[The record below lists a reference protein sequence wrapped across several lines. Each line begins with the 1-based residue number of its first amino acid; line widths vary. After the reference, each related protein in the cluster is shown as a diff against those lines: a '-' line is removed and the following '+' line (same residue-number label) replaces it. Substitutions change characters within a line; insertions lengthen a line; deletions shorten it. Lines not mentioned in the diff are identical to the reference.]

1 MNKIKSILFDLD
13 GTFVDSSMDICV
25 ALNKTLLD
33 HKFTEV
39 DCLDLKYHISKGAVG
54 IIEHASKVNGRSID
68 SSLLR
73 AEFLQ
78 EYSKNCF
85 VHTKMIK
92 GMSELVK
99 FIESKNIKWG
109 IVTNKHSK
117 YANKI
122 MKGLSLTNR
131 THCLITG
138 DMVHNP
144 KPSPDGLLKAL
155 IELQINPSEALYL
168 GDDERDVV
176 AAKEAG
182 MITAVAN
189 FGFIKD
195 FKDIKLWDP
204 DIVINNPKELIQY
217 LS

>member
-1 MNKIKSILFDLD
+1 MSKIKSILFDLD
-13 GTFVDSSMDICV
+13 GTFIDSSMDICV
-25 ALNKTLLD
+25 ALNKVLLE
-33 HKFTEV
+33 HKFDVVNCSE
-39 DCLDLKYHISKGAVG
+39 LKYHISKGAVG
-54 IIEHASKVNGRSID
+54 IIEYASKVNGRSID

-85 VHTKMIK
+85 VHTKMID
-92 GMSELVK
+92 GMNKLIE
-99 FIESKNIKWG
+99 FIENKNMKWG

-122 MKGLSLTNR
+122 IEGLSLTNNV
-131 THCLITG
+131 HCLITG
-138 DMVHNP
+138 DMVDNP

-155 IELQINPSEALYL
+155 IELNINPNEVLYL
-168 GDDERDVV
+168 GDDERDII
-176 AAKEAG
+176 AAKAAG
-182 MITAVAN
+182 MLTGAAN

-195 FKDIKLWDP
+195 IEDIKLWNS
-204 DIVINNPKELIQY
+204 DIVINKPKDLIQY

>member
-13 GTFVDSSMDICV
+13 GTFVDTSMDICI
-25 ALNKTLLD
+25 ALNKVLQA
-33 HKFTEV
+33 HKFNKV

-54 IIEHASKVNGRSID
+54 IIKYASDINGRSID
-68 SSLLR
+68 ASLLR

-85 VHTKMIK
+85 IHTKMIN
-92 GMSELVK
+92 GMNELIN
-99 FIESKNIKWG
+99 FIENKNMKWG

-117 YANKI
+117 YVNKI
-122 MKGLSLTNR
+122 IKGLSLDNNI
-131 THCLITG
+131 HCLITG
-138 DMVHNP
+138 DMVDNP

-155 IELQINPSEALYL
+155 IELNINPNEILYL

-176 AAKEAG
+176 AAKDVG
-182 MITAVAN
+182 MLSGVAN
-189 FGFIKD
+189 FGFIENIE
-195 FKDIKLWDP
+195 DIKLWNS
-204 DIVINNPKELIQY
+204 DIVIDNPKDLIKY

>member
-1 MNKIKSILFDLD
+1 MTKIKSILFDLD
-13 GTFVDSSMDICV
+13 GTFVDSSMDICI
-25 ALNKTLLD
+25 ALNIVLIK
-33 HKFTEV
+33 HKFNIV
-39 DCLDLKYHISKGAVG
+39 DCSDLKYHISKGAVG
-54 IIEHASKVNGRSID
+54 IIEYASKVNGRSID

-85 VHTKMIK
+85 VHTKMID
-92 GMSELVK
+92 GMNKLIE
-99 FIESKNIKWG
+99 FIENKNMKWG

-122 MKGLSLTNR
+122 IEGLSLTNNV
-131 THCLITG
+131 HCLITG
-138 DMVHNP
+138 DMVDNP

-155 IELQINPSEALYL
+155 IELNINPNEALYL
-168 GDDERDVV
+168 GDDERDII
-176 AAKEAG
+176 AAKAAG
-182 MITAVAN
+182 MLTGAAN

-195 FKDIKLWDP
+195 IEDIKLWNS
-204 DIVINNPKELIQY
+204 DIVINKPKDLIQY